1 LDGAGCGFKGSTLPK
16 EGSVNVFAE
25 LIDRVDLFKWLA
37 EDGDADMLIEIDEGL
52 KVRTWNLHLDVA
64 NGSAKAF

>member
-1 LDGAGCGFKGSTLPK
+1 M
-16 EGSVNVFAE
+16 FAE